1 MKFELKP
8 DNRNASNDE
17 LLNDLKKVAENL
29 NTTYLGKIDY
39 QKHGRFSYHT
49 ISRRFGSWL
58 NALKLAKLDN
68 SKDDYRSISDDEL
81 LNDLKKVSAIINK
94 NSITKLEYEKHGR
107 YSPYGFNKRFGSWFN
122 ALEKA
127 GLEKTRELKIDTE
140 DLFKNLEEVWVK
152 LGRQPYITDMV
163 KPLSKYSKDAY
174 PRRFGSWRKALEAF
188 VAYVNENDDST
199 LVEEEK
205 TQSPQVN
212 EENNSTA
219 EIIKNKTT
227 RNINWRLRFI
237 VMKRDNFKCK
247 KCGRSPSTD
256 QTVILHI
263 DHMKPY
269 SKGGETVIENLE
281 TLCSVC
287 NLGKSDLE

>member
-1 MKFELKP
+1 MLIV
-8 DNRNASNDE
+8 
-17 LLNDLKKVAENL
+17 LV
-29 NTTYLGKIDY
+29 
-39 QKHGRFSYHT
+39 H
-49 ISRRFGSWL
+49 
-58 NALKLAKLDN
+58 
-68 SKDDYRSISDDEL
+68 
-81 LNDLKKVSAIINK
+81 
-94 NSITKLEYEKHGR
+94 
-107 YSPYGFNKRFGSWFN
+107 GSWFN

-127 GLEKTRELKIDTE
+127 NLEKTRELKISTE
-140 DLFKNLEEVWVK
+140 DLFKNLEEVWIK

-163 KPLSKYSKDAY
+163 KPFSKYAKDAY
-174 PRRFGSWRKALEAF
+174 PRRFGSWQKALEAF
-188 VAYVNENDDST
+188 VQYVNENSDS
-199 LVEEEK
+199 LIEEEK
-205 TQSPQVN
+205 STKEVAPIN
-212 EENNSTA
+212 EKMSEVF
-219 EIIKNKTT
+219 KHKTT